1 VAAWWRG
8 AEDRERFIE
17 KLKRGQLQENDM
29 VELIRDY
36 LVSMTAKDCSIMI
49 TLLPRAASNDHSSP
63 YVQACARVCVCVCV
77 SVSVCSLGATLT
89 P

>member
-1 VAAWWRG
+1 VV

-17 KLKRGQLQENDM
+17 KLKRGQLQESDM

-49 TLLPRAASNDHSSP
+49 TLLPLSASNDHSSA
-63 YVQACARVCVCVCV
+63 YVQLCVCA
-77 SVSVCSLGATLT
+77 SVSASLLT
-89 P
+89 